1 MVQASLKSISLEEFL
16 LLPETKPASEYI
28 DGEIIQ
34 KFMPKVKHSTL
45 QGELVPVINAKL
57 KPQKLAWA
65 FPELRC
71 TFAGRSIVPDIAVF
85 TWNRI
90 SFDEAGNISDDF
102 VSVPDWIIEILSP
115 EQSATTLTK
124 KVLRCLAN
132 GCQMGWLIDPD
143 DFSVFI
149 YQPKQEPH
157 YFDLDAPEDFL
168 PVPAFAHDFQLS
180 VGTLFNWLK
189 GETP

>member
-1 MVQASLKSISLEEFL
+1 MVQTPLKSISLEEFL
-16 LLPETKPASEYI
+16 ALPETKPASEYI

-34 KFMPKVKHSTL
+34 KPMPKVKHSIL
-45 QGELVPVINAKL
+45 QGELVPAINAKL
-57 KPQKLAWA
+57 KTQKVAWA

-85 TWNRI
+85 TWNRL
-90 SFDEAGNISDDF
+90 SFDQTGDITDDF
-102 VSVPDWIIEILSP
+102 VSVPDWTIEILSP
-115 EQSATTLTK
+115 EQSSTTVIK

-149 YQPKQEPH
+149 YQPKHEPI
-157 YFDLDAPEDFL
+157 YFDLEAPEEVL
-168 PVPAFAHDFQLS
+168 PVPEFAHDFQLP
-180 VGTLFNWLK
+180 VGTLFSWLK
-189 GETP
+189 G